1 MWRFLVAL
9 GGFTLLLGV
18 VTIVFGSVIF
28 VSTIGNA
35 LIGTGAIGFTGG
47 ALIIA
52 VGFVLKE
59 LEQLRL
65 LVQAGATLAR
75 RPEPAAARD
84 ASDDIAEAAMLA
96 VSQAVA
102 PEPTFAARAPAPE
115 PRLSRPEP
123 LRAPEPEPAPAP
135 EPEPAPEPVAA
146 PPPPPVEAPAPRP
159 RGLSFADRLR
169 PSAKPLVPPPAAPPA
184 APAPR
189 AEERTEDEVPVV
201 ERRGRILPR
210 GGEGDIAPPVPRPR
224 SLLDRMSLAR
234 PAAERPVPE
243 RVTPELSNPEPRADP
258 REPEAEPHAHGHAP
272 EPHVAEPP
280 PPAEP
285 PAPEP
290 EPVAAPVHS
299 EPAAPEPRPYGAPP
313 PRPAPE
319 PMVLKSGI
327 VGGMAYTLYSDGSI
341 QAELPDGVVRF
352 ASLMELREHVS
363 RAQPPE

>member
-9 GGFTLLLGV
+9 GGFTLLIGLL
-18 VTIVFGSVIF
+18 TIVFGSVIF

-35 LIGTGAIGFTGG
+35 LIATGAIGFTGG

-52 VGFVLKE
+52 VAFVLKE

-65 LVQAGATLAR
+65 LIQAGATLASR
-75 RPEPAAARD
+75 AEPAAHAD
-84 ASDDIAEAAMLA
+84 VSDIAEAAMLA

-102 PEPTFAARAPAPE
+102 EPTFAPRAPTPE
-115 PRLSRPEP
+115 PRLSRP
-123 LRAPEPEPAPAP
+123 APEPAPTPAP

-169 PSAKPLVPPPAAPPA
+169 PAAKPPTAPA
-184 APAPR
+184 APAPAAPPPR
-189 AEERTEDEVPVV
+189 AEDRAEDEVPVV
-201 ERRGRILPR
+201 ERRGRILSR
-210 GGEGDIAPPVPRPR
+210 SAEGEVAPPVPRPR
-224 SLLDRMSLAR
+224 SLLDRMSLSR
-234 PAAERPVPE
+234 PAAERPAPE
-243 RVTPELSNPEPRADP
+243 RIAPEISSPEPRAP
-258 REPEAEPHAHGHAP
+258 EHQEPEVHTP
-272 EPHVAEPP
+272 
-280 PPAEP
+280 EP

-290 EPVAAPVHS
+290 VAEPYAP
-299 EPAAPEPRPYGAPP
+299 EPAPAAPIQTEQDEPTPRPYGAPP

-352 ASLMELREHVS
+352 ASLVELREHVS
-363 RAQPPE
+363 RANAPD